1 MIPSMSIGYNA
12 ITEKG
17 ASLLARSISSG
28 RVCIQRLNLRGNK
41 IGRDGAVALLE
52 GLMVAHSP
60 TSLLDLSDNQA
71 MCKYSMVAV
80 AVVCKW
86 LTTAGSPL
94 RSLKLGQN
102 QLCGVNWKGW
112 GEYTSVAVE
121 ALCEALTKPAC
132 MLKDLRIF
140 GNCWG
145 NKDAHKLAMAIA
157 SCNQW
162 PSAAPLD
169 MLDMR
174 WNEMGSDAIEA
185 LLAAATDACTV
196 EHMPQR
202 LRCGATLN
210 AHTNWGETLL
220 HDEKYMY
227 SGSQDQTIRKWRRS
241 DLRCEAVLKGHEM
254 GVGPGEDQHQ
264 CRGTLVGHK
273 GAIWMLQYD
282 EEIGRPPRDGTLF
295 SSGIDKMVK
304 VWKPPGSW
312 GEEWHGLREAAKWV
326 SLSVSNNHIYDEG
339 IGKLVK
345 ESKSGSRKTVA
356 TTEHYSI
363 KVHEVR
369 SMLEMCHEF
378 FGDAELML
386 LSELLL
392 LNPSSISRRMPS
404 SRA

>member
-1 MIPSMSIGYNA
+1 
-12 ITEKG
+12 
-17 ASLLARSISSG
+17 
-28 RVCIQRLNLRGNK
+28 VCIQRLNLRGNK

-60 TSLLDLSDNQA
+60 TSLLDLSDNQICGLTA
-71 MCKYSMVAV
+71 EGDGKYSMVAV
-80 AVVCKW
+80 AAVCKW
-86 LTTAGSPL
+86 LTTAGNPL

-157 SCNQW
+157 SRNQW
-162 PSAAPLD
+162 PSAAPLE

-254 GVGPGEDQHQ
+254 GVLSLKLLGE
-264 CRGTLVGHK
+264 
-273 GAIWMLQYD
+273 ML
-282 EEIGRPPRDGTLF
+282 
-295 SSGIDKMVK
+295 
-304 VWKPPGSW
+304 
-312 GEEWHGLREAAKWV
+312 
-326 SLSVSNNHIYDEG
+326 
-339 IGKLVK
+339 
-345 ESKSGSRKTVA
+345 
-356 TTEHYSI
+356 
-363 KVHEVR
+363 
-369 SMLEMCHEF
+369 
-378 FGDAELML
+378 
-386 LSELLL
+386 
-392 LNPSSISRRMPS
+392 
-404 SRA
+404 